1 MKRIVGPAALLLVAG
16 LLAGCSSARDTS
28 SGTAGQ
34 SVANAPQGAA
44 QKAASGTPAA
54 DRQIVTSGSL
64 TIVVTDPSTVAQ
76 RTAGL
81 VESVGGRVDDRV
93 ELAASDTRSA
103 SAHLVVRIPAAR
115 LTQTLDQVKRLGHVD
130 QVQLTA
136 TDVTT
141 AAQDLDARISAL
153 QVSVGRLETLM
164 GSATSSADLL
174 AIESALETRQA
185 DLESMQA
192 QRAGLA
198 DQVTLATI
206 TLDLRTEAA
215 VVHHG
220 PGGFWPGVV
229 AGWDALLAT
238 LRGVLIVVGVLLPW
252 VAFFGALGAAA
263 VAVIRW
269 VRRRRPAQP
278 APATM
283 GERPGDDQIPRHP
296 DR

>member
-1 MKRIVGPAALLLVAG
+1 MRRIVGPAALLLVAG

-81 VESVGGRVDDRV
+81 VESAGGRVDDRV

-115 LTQTLDQVKRLGHVD
+115 LTQTLDQIKRLGHVD

-153 QVSVGRLETLM
+153 KVSVARLETLM
-164 GSATSSADLL
+164 ASATSSADLL
-174 AIESALETRQA
+174 SIESALETRQA

-192 QRAGLA
+192 QRAELA
-198 DQVTLATI
+198 DHVALATI
-206 TLDLRTEAA
+206 TVDLRTKPTDA
-215 VVHHG
+215 HHG

-229 AGWDALLAT
+229 AGWNALLAP
-238 LRGVLIVVGVLLPW
+238 LRGLLVVVGVLLPW
-252 VAFFGALGAAA
+252 AAFLGAVAA
-263 VAVIRW
+263 ATLAVIRL
-269 VRRRRPAQP
+269 VRRRRPAEP
-278 APATM
+278 APVT
-283 GERPGDDQIPRHP
+283 GEGPGESQIPRHP
-296 DR
+296 NR